1 MSRRGYQV
9 KVGKTGSALMVRVT
23 PRARKDE
30 ITGILGN
37 GTIKVRLTAP
47 PVEGKANESL
57 IRFLAEVLD
66 VSMTKIE
73 IIGGVT
79 ARDKLLSV
87 IGLDAETAQR
97 RIMNY
102 LAKE

>member
-1 MSRRGYQV
+1 MSRRGVQA
-9 KVGKTGSALMVRVT
+9 KVGKTGYVLMVRVT
-23 PRARKDE
+23 PRARKNE
-30 ITGILGN
+30 ITGILVD

-47 PVEGKANESL
+47 PVEGKANEAL
-57 IRFLAEVLD
+57 ISFLAEVLD
-66 VSMTKIE
+66 IPTTKIE

-79 ARDKLLSV
+79 ARNKRVSL

-97 RIMNY
+97 KIMNY